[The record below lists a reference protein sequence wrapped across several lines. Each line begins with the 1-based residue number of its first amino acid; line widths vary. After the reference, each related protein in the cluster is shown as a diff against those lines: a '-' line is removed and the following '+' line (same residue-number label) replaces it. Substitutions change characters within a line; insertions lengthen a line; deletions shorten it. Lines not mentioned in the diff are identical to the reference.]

1 MSLKAFNSYEDVNR
15 IIEKYSTMVYK
26 LAFARTRNEIDA
38 EDIFQEVFLRYV
50 KKKPVFESD
59 EHEKAWFIR
68 VTINCSKTLWKNI
81 FKHNE
86 ILKEEIVFEE
96 KTEEEALLEEHLLKL
111 PTDYRIVIHLFYYE
125 DMKTSD
131 IAKVLNK
138 KESTIRMQ
146 LTRAR
151 RLLKDFMEGEIVDV

>member
-1 MSLKAFNSYEDVNR
+1 MSLKAFNSYEDVNK

-26 LAFARTRNEIDA
+26 LAFARTRNEVDA

-81 FKHNE
+81 FKRNE
-86 ILKEEIVFEE
+86 ILKEELVFEE

-111 PTDYRIVIHLFYYE
+111 PTDYRTVIHLFYYE